1 MESKVKISSVLSK
14 FSVISVDY
22 NNSWKKRYAK
32 EKFTSAMVTDL
43 SGEELDKF
51 LDRLREVDM
60 YIQTNKSSAQ
70 GEKSTGED
78 LYWNVIR
85 RVNSDV
91 PKTRRSVVF
100 GTTQNRRPVGEE
112 AFANWS
118 GFQVIDI
125 DCKDPVVAQ
134 LIKEEAFRRLQ
145 HCPWFMASV
154 LSSSGSGVHI
164 YTCIEVDENLDPKI
178 LFNANFHHKLGM
190 VYMAIRDRLFEAGY
204 SAESIIKWLDWS
216 MCRPQQGVFIT
227 ADPKPYFSTKFYR
240 DFIHVGFD
248 YSGSWGDDDLEK
260 FLRKHDDLVMHEEEF
275 RAKAEVVALEGVDA
289 GSYKHE
295 ERWKLANTLVAIYG
309 KEEGLRYLTKVCRGT
324 DAQELTGLCNTA
336 YNHKKPINKW
346 AVEKLNS
353 DHGFHIV
360 LEGADEEEI
369 MEISSR
375 VPDPNHLGVTETITF
390 NITKDQFLGDILPDI
405 ESNLAHLNL
414 IDAGPGLGKT
424 EMIKRLAKKSRIL
437 MVMPYTSTIKSKVEQ
452 EEGWEYSYGSKK
464 VNIQDSERVV
474 LTLDKFS
481 RLTASEISMAGFDYV
496 VIDESHL
503 LFLSEYR
510 SVMKDVVNLIRN
522 IEVTTILLS
531 GTPSGEFLF
540 FPGIRHIHVIKE
552 ESRAKTFDV
561 ITTVDQKNM
570 LFYMARHIA
579 RDITEGHRV
588 IFPTNRGSTFAQK
601 VEAAVNYFLLYD
613 HNRVEPVRLKYYKRS
628 QVGSDWMD
636 EINQEA
642 TINDLEIL
650 MCTSYLSVGVDI
662 RDKYQFKVYF
672 SEEYMACEVDQWAN
686 RIRNNDLHIKLFVA
700 RHDGEGN
707 PKNLGKCEPLSF
719 EEMETERMA
728 NEAILAIVN
737 ADIQKGEYG
746 KSYNPLINGI
756 ISDSPFIIWDTKE
769 SRYVID
775 DTCYKLVSFERKYR
789 KYSEQLPV
797 LIQGMK
803 CYGYQ
808 VSCKPMVEFPVE
820 DTGIFTD
827 VEDVCRNMISK
838 LRGEQHELVTELLDE
853 VNETNLVDFA
863 EVIGGR
869 REILIG
875 KRWGVD
881 DEGIMRGK
889 DLEVFDKVVPIL
901 LSLTKRYDLEDSKKF
916 FTFCRNKNGTYNFSA
931 VQRLRVLSNILFNK
945 EENLLH
951 LDIDRFMEDCSEFV
965 KKKTVT
971 KEEIEEFVNTHAD
984 AYLKNLECP
993 EQTVEKTRKSFDQ
1006 LFRVLVE
1013 RKRENGA
1020 YTITPVTILWQTR
1033 KEKEDE
1039 IREHLFDICTFIDPG
1054 VVVETYDFNKR
1065 E

>member
-1 MESKVKISSVLSK
+1 MDGKVKISSVLNK
-14 FSVISVDY
+14 FRVISVDY
-22 NNSWKKRYAK
+22 NNSWKKKYAK

-43 SGEELDKF
+43 SESDLDKF
-51 LDRLREVDM
+51 LDRLREVDV

-70 GEKSTGED
+70 GEKGTGED

-91 PKTRRSVVF
+91 PKTSRSVVF

-125 DCKDPVVAQ
+125 DCKDPVVAN

-164 YTCIEVDENLDPKI
+164 YTGIEVDENLDPKI

-260 FLRKHDDLVMHEEEF
+260 FLRKHDDLVMYEEEF
-275 RAKAEVVALEGVDA
+275 RAKADAVSMEGVYP

-295 ERWKLANTLVAIYG
+295 ERWKLANTLVALYG
-309 KEEGLRYLTKVCRGT
+309 KEEGLRYLTKVCGGT
-324 DAQELTGLCNTA
+324 DAHELTGLCNTA

-346 AVEKLNS
+346 AVEKLNA

-369 MEISSR
+369 MEISSK

-464 VNIQDSERVV
+464 VNIQDSDRVV

-552 ESRAKTFDV
+552 ERREKTFEV
-561 ITTVDQKNM
+561 VTTVDQKNM
-570 LFYMARHIA
+570 LFYMARHLA
-579 RDITEGHRV
+579 RDISEGHRV
-588 IFPTNRGSTFAQK
+588 IFPTNRGTAFAQK

-707 PKNLGKCEPLSF
+707 PKNLGQCEPLSF

-769 SRYVID
+769 SKYVID

-789 KYSEQLPV
+789 KYCEQLPV

-803 CYGYQ
+803 CYGYK
-808 VSCKPMVEFPVE
+808 VSCKPMAEFPVE

-931 VQRLRVLSNILFNK
+931 VQRLMVLSNILFNK

-1020 YTITPVTILWQTR
+1020 YSITPVTILWQTR
-1033 KEKEDE
+1033 REKEDE

-1054 VVVETYDFNKR
+1054 VVIEVYDFNKR

>member
-1 MESKVKISSVLSK
+1 MEGKVKISSVLSK

-22 NNSWKKRYAK
+22 NNSWKKKYAK
-32 EKFTSAMVTDL
+32 EKFTHSLVTDL
-43 SGEELDKF
+43 SESDLDKF
-51 LDRLREVDM
+51 LDRLREVDLFVM
-60 YIQTNKSSAQ
+60 DNKSSSK
-70 GEKSTGED
+70 GEKVTGER
-78 LYWNVIR
+78 LYRDIID
-85 RVNSDV
+85 RVNEGV
-91 PKTRRSVVF
+91 NKIRRSVVF
-100 GTTQNRRPVGEE
+100 GSAGEARPVGDE
-112 AFANWS
+112 AYDAWS

-125 DCKDPVVAQ
+125 DCKDPVVAT

-164 YTCIEVDENLDPKI
+164 YTCIEVDENLDKKV
-178 LFNANFHHKLGM
+178 LFNANFHHKTGM
-190 VYMAIRDRLFEAGY
+190 VYMAIRDHLIEHGY
-204 SAESIIKWLDWS
+204 SAENLISWLDWS

-227 ADPKPYFSTKFYR
+227 ADPNPLFSTKFYK

-248 YSGSWGDDDLEK
+248 YSGSWGDDLLEK
-260 FLRKHDDLVMHEEEF
+260 FLSKHDDLILYEEVF
-275 RAKAEVVALEGVDA
+275 HARAEAITPGEVLPGK
-289 GSYKHE
+289 YKHGD
-295 ERWKLANTLVAIYG
+295 RWKFANTLVNLYG
-309 KEEGLRYLTKVCRGT
+309 YEEGLRYLKVVCSNT
-324 DAQELTGLCNTA
+324 PHHELVGICNTA
-336 YNHKKPINKW
+336 RNHKKPANKW
-346 AVEKLNS
+346 AIEKLNS

-369 MEISSR
+369 MEISSKIA
-375 VPDPNHLGVTETITF
+375 DPNHLGVTETITF

-464 VNIQDSERVV
+464 VNIQDSDRVV

-510 SVMKDVVNLIRN
+510 SVMKDVVSLIRS

-552 ESRAKTFDV
+552 ESRKKTFDV
-561 ITTVDQKNM
+561 ITVADQKN
-570 LFYMARHIA
+570 LLYYIARHIA

-588 IFPTNRGSTFAQK
+588 IFPTNRGTTFAQK

-628 QVGSDWMD
+628 QVGSEWMD

-672 SEEYMACEVDQWAN
+672 SEEYMACEIDQWAN
-686 RIRNNDLHIKLFVA
+686 RIRNNDLHIKLFVSKV
-700 RHDGEGN
+700 DGEGN

-769 SRYVID
+769 SKYVID

-789 KYSEQLPV
+789 RYSEQLPV
-797 LIQGMK
+797 LIQGMR
-803 CYGYQ
+803 CYGYT
-808 VSCKPMVEFPVE
+808 VSCQPMVEFPIE

-971 KEEIEEFVNTHAD
+971 KEEIEEFVNTHAE

-1006 LFRVLVE
+1006 LFRVLVD

-1020 YTITPVTILWQTR
+1020 YSINPVTILWQTR